1 MAVNPMLI
9 KAALQVAASAAT
21 HEKSRQVLIMA
32 IMLPFLLILLV
43 LASPFA
49 IFFAVSGQG
58 DQEIS
63 ISQVMESMH
72 SDFVR
77 QIEGEKEEMVDE
89 VHLIILGSE
98 DGQIIDNSG
107 DVLII
112 YGVKNNLM
120 GEESQQVSVLSER
133 QLEDLKELY
142 EEMNQLEVAIDE
154 IQVEKPHI
162 QESSSQTNQNKENDE
177 AFAQE
182 QGDSDILEVK
192 RIKTITV
199 NSMNAEEMAEIYG
212 FNEEQKA
219 LIKEMKTSGLTQLLN
234 TTTNMDPSPKE
245 IESIRTIM
253 EGNTTF
259 RSEDLVGVAES
270 IVGKVHYFWGGKSLV
285 KGWDN
290 SWGTQ
295 REVTSL
301 GSPSTGILKPFGLD
315 CSGFITWVFL
325 NAGLPFESIDQT
337 IGQGTSSQ
345 WNKSIPITE
354 SQVQP
359 GDLAFLA
366 IPGTRK
372 VNHVGMVSGR
382 DEEGNVL
389 VIHCSSTEDNVVESS
404 AVSIGLTYFRR
415 PIVLLD

>member
-21 HEKSRQVLIMA
+21 NEKSRQVLIIA

-63 ISQVMESMH
+63 ISQFMESLH
-72 SDFVR
+72 SDFIH
-77 QIEGEKEEMVDE
+77 QIEVEQEEMMDE
-89 VHLIILGSE
+89 VHLVFIGSE
-98 DGQIIDNSG
+98 DGQVIDNSG

-120 GEESQQVSVLSER
+120 GEGAQQVSVLSEK
-133 QLEDLKELY
+133 QLKDLKQLHG
-142 EEMNQLEVAIDE
+142 EMNQVEVDIDE
-154 IQVEKPHI
+154 ILVEKPRI
-162 QESSSQTNQNKENDE
+162 PESSFQTNKPKEDDE
-177 AFAQE
+177 TFAQE
-182 QGDSDILEVK
+182 HGDSDIQEMK

-199 NSMNAEEMAEIYG
+199 NSMTAEEMAEIYG
-212 FNEEQKA
+212 FNEEQKV
-219 LIKEMKTSGLTQLLN
+219 LIKAMKTNTLTQLLN
-234 TTTNMDPSPKE
+234 ATTNMEPSQKE
-245 IESIRTIM
+245 IEAIRTIM

-259 RSEDLVGVAES
+259 KSEALVEVAKF

-285 KGWDN
+285 TGWD
-290 SWGTQ
+290 SRWGTQ
-295 REVTSL
+295 KEVTSL
-301 GSPSTGILKPFGLD
+301 GSPSTGTLKPFGLD

-337 IGQGTSSQ
+337 IGQGTRSQ
-345 WNKSIPITE
+345 WNKSLPINE

-382 DEEGNVL
+382 DGEGNIL
-389 VIHCSSTEDNVVESS
+389 IIHCSSSEDNVVEST
-404 AVSIGLTYFRR
+404 ADSIGLTYFRR